1 MNPDDVD
8 NNYESGWIIVAHI
21 PTQDTRCLGD
31 ISFHTALDAANR
43 PTDDYDVAKWVFVPN
58 TYTEYRYILG
68 TRGNKPLICIG
79 VNPSTAAPNHL
90 DPTLQSVERIAKH
103 NGYDSFIMLN
113 VYAQRATSPKQMD
126 EACHAEMHR
135 ENLEAFRYALSLSKE
150 PSVWAAWGT
159 IIETRPYLADC
170 LADMIAVSM
179 EYQATWYHC
188 GRISKKGH
196 PHHPL
201 YLKKDELL
209 TPFDVM
215 AYLEKMKGEALR

>member
-1 MNPDDVD
+1 M
-8 NNYESGWIIVAHI
+8 AHI

-43 PTDDYDVAKWVFVPN
+43 PTDDYDVAKWLFVPN
-58 TYTEYRYILG
+58 TYTEYR
-68 TRGNKPLICIG
+68 IG
-79 VNPSTAAPNHL
+79 VNPSTAAPDHL

-170 LADMIAVSM
+170 LADMIAISM

-188 GRISKKGH
+188 GKISKKGH